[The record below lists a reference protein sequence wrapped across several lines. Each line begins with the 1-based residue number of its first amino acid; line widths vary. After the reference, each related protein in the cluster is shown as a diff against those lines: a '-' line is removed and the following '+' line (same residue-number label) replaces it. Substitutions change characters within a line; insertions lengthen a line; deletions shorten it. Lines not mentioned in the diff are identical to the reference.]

1 MQISRGRFL
10 ALYGLMCLIWGS
22 TWMVIHIGA
31 GAGLQPFTGAAL
43 RFGLATIFMWI
54 WVKWE
59 KTPFPSVKREIWWV
73 VLIGILSN
81 GVSFSI
87 VYSTAK
93 YVPSGLAAV
102 IFGTMPLWTAIFAHY
117 GIEAEQLSASKV
129 VGILLGILGIGVI
142 FYPQIGEVE
151 PSVVL
156 SMLLLLGSPIVSAVS
171 AVFTKKHTHHVSPI
185 MLNAITTLIG
195 FICIGSLALVAED
208 PFAMQ
213 VNGTVIW
220 TICYLAFFGTIVSFV
235 TYFRLMKVTA
245 AVTMSYVALITP
257 IIAIIL
263 GWAILQEQLG
273 VHDFIGAAL
282 VMLGVTLSLRRN

>member
-22 TWMVIHIGA
+22 TWMVIHIGVD
-31 GAGLQPFTGAAL
+31 AGLQPFTGAAL

-54 WVKWE
+54 LVKFQ

-73 VLIGILSN
+73 ILIGFLSN

-93 YVPSGLAAV
+93 YVPSGLGAV

-129 VGILLGILGIGVI
+129 FGILLGILGIIVI
-142 FYPQIGEVE
+142 FYPQMGVVD
-151 PSVVL
+151 PSVIFA
-156 SMLLLLGSPIVSAVS
+156 MLLLLGSPIVSAV
-171 AVFTKKHTHHVSPI
+171 ATVFTKKHTHHVSPI
-185 MLNAITTLIG
+185 MLNAITTLVGFLVIG
-195 FICIGSLALVAED
+195 TLAFISED
-208 PFAMQ
+208 PFAMP

-220 TICYLAFFGTIVSFV
+220 TICYLAFLGTVVSFL
-235 TYFRLMKVTA
+235 TYFRLMKVSA

-257 IIAIIL
+257 VIAIIL
-263 GWAILQEQLG
+263 GWAILKEQLG

-282 VMLGVTLSLRRN
+282 VMFGVTLSLRKS

>member
-22 TWMVIHIGA
+22 TWMVIHVGA
-31 GAGLQPFTGAAL
+31 DAGLQPFTGAAL

-73 VLIGILSN
+73 ILIGILSN

-151 PSVVL
+151 PSVIL
-156 SMLLLLGSPIVSAVS
+156 AMLLLLGSPIVSAVS

-195 FICIGSLALVAED
+195 FVFIGSLAFVAED
-208 PFAMQ
+208 PFAMP

-273 VHDFIGAAL
+273 LHDFIGAAL